1 MENLTRLSLQN
12 NPLTTETLAPI
23 QNLQHLE
30 ILNIYNT
37 QVDNKIF
44 DYLLKIKS
52 LKKVFLWDTQI
63 SPAEIKA
70 QGSFLGAIE
79 IISGYN

>member
-12 NPLTTETLAPI
+12 NALTTETLAPI
-23 QNLQHLE
+23 QNLKHLE
-30 ILNIYNT
+30 ILNVYNT
-37 QVDNKIF
+37 EIDNKIF

-63 SPAEIKA
+63 TPAELKA
-70 QGSFLGAIE
+70 QASSLGAIE